1 MHELTATAVA
11 RLIALREITS
21 VEIVSACLERISARD
36 GALRAW
42 AHVDAERALDAA
54 LARDAEPSRNLLHGV
69 PVAIKD
75 VIDTADLPTAYGSPA
90 YAGHRPAR
98 DADCVALLERAG
110 AVIVGKTA
118 TTEFA
123 LYHPAATVNPHDAG
137 RTPGGSS
144 SGSAA
149 AVADGMV
156 PVALG
161 TQTAGSIVRPA
172 AFCGVFGLKPTFGI
186 VPTTGILR
194 LSAALDTVG
203 WFARSA
209 EDLRLVGEVLG
220 LRAPR
225 RALPPRARVA
235 FLRTAQW
242 EAVEP
247 GVRERIDAA
256 MEALGAED
264 LALPERFAELPDAQT
279 VIMERDVFRG
289 LGEERDVS
297 AELAAVLERGSA
309 VSDAEYATARGLAR
323 VCQLQLPELV
333 DGFDVVVTPAVRGEA
348 PKCLDATGDPLFCR
362 MWTLLGAPCVA
373 VPGLRG
379 PDGLPLGVQVVASPG
394 RDDRALAAAEWLAPR
409 VSG

>member
-1 MHELTATAVA
+1 MHELTAAAVV
-11 RLIALREITS
+11 RLIARGKLTS
-21 VEIVSACLERISARD
+21 EAVVAACLERIAVRD

-42 AHVDAERALDAA
+42 AHVDAERALEEAR
-54 LARDAEPSRNLLHGV
+54 ARDAAPARGLLHGV
-69 PVAIKD
+69 PVAVKD
-75 VIDTADLPTAYGSPA
+75 VIDTADMPTAYGSPS

-98 DADCVALLERAG
+98 DADCVARLRAEG
-110 AVIVGKTA
+110 AVILGKTA

-123 LYHPAATVNPHDAG
+123 LFHPAATVNPHDAG

-172 AFCGVFGLKPTFGI
+172 GFCGVFGHKPTFGL
-186 VPTTGILR
+186 VSTAGVLR
-194 LSAALDTVG
+194 LSEPLDTVG
-203 WFARSA
+203 WFTRST

-220 LRAPR
+220 VRAPVHT
-225 RALPPRARVA
+225 LPPRARVA

-242 EAVEP
+242 DAVEP
-247 GVRERIDAA
+247 GARERLEDLAA
-256 MEALGAED
+256 ALGAED
-264 LALPERFAELPDAQT
+264 LELPGPYADLPDAQA
-279 VIMERDVFRG
+279 VIMERDAFRG
-289 LGEERDVS
+289 LGEEREVS
-297 AELAAVLERGSA
+297 AELAAVFERGSA
-309 VSDAEYATARGLAR
+309 VTEDQYMAARELAAACR
-323 VCQLQLPELV
+323 VQLPGML
-333 DGFDVVVTPAVRGEA
+333 DQFDVVVTPAVRGQA
-348 PKCLDATGDPLFCR
+348 PKGLEATGDPLFCR

-394 RDDRALAAAEWLAPR
+394 RDDHAFAAAEWLAPR